1 MKNRDKK
8 CTQCDLPVYARDLCR
23 RHYKHINA
31 KENNTSERRWNRIKN
46 DPTLLAKKRLSNSKY
61 RIKKKLG
68 IDTTRKTDDNSLVNR
83 DWQKYASLWTR
94 KTNFLSRKSRD
105 TQVGYHECRM
115 KSLIHYSN
123 GSPKCANC
131 GVEDERVLT
140 FDHLNND
147 GKKHRKEVGLS
158 MVYWMVKNNF
168 PPIFQVLCQNCN
180 WLKELEVR
188 TKKFDDKCKDA
199 YKPLVKGQVL

>member
-8 CTQCDLPVYARDLCR
+8 CTECDLPVYARNLCR
-23 RHYKHINA
+23 RHYKHVNA
-31 KENNTSERRWNRIKN
+31 KENNTSQRRQERMKSN
-46 DPTLLAKKRLSNSKY
+46 PLLLQAKHEADAKY
-61 RIKKKLG
+61 RLRKKLG
-68 IDTTRKTDDNSLVNR
+68 IDTTRKTDDNSLINK

-94 KTNFLSRKSRD
+94 KTNFLSRKSRL

-115 KSLIHYSN
+115 KSLIHYS
-123 GSPKCANC
+123 GGTPKCANC

-158 MVYWMVKNNF
+158 MVYWMVKNKF
-168 PPIFQVLCQNCN
+168 PPIFQVLCHNCN

-188 TKKFDDKCKDA
+188 TKKFDDKCAID
-199 YKPLVKGQVL
+199 YKPLQKAK